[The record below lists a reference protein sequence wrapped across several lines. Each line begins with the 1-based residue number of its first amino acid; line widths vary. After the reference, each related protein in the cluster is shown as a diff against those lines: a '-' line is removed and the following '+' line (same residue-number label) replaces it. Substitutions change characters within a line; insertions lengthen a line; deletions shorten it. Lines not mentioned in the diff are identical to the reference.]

1 MRNKAYTYYCQLKVS
16 AVKSKFTTVGDGY
29 CLWVEGMDKNNAI
42 FVNSSHTKKVF
53 SKMKIKGNEFSGRF
67 LTWKKQRLL
76 KQRRLLEDAS
86 KHGRLINNIDQ
97 DVEITLVDDTR
108 RGMNE
113 EDMFRVN
120 DLDGDKVVVDVSDS
134 EKLEQSVKVVEKEAS
149 TADPVTNAGEVV
161 STADIEVTTAATT
174 PQVSKDE
181 LTLA

>member
-1 MRNKAYTYYCQLKVS
+1 
-16 AVKSKFTTVGDGY
+16 
-29 CLWVEGMDKNNAI
+29 
-42 FVNSSHTKKVF
+42 
-53 SKMKIKGNEFSGRF
+53 
-67 LTWKKQRLL
+67 
-76 KQRRLLEDAS
+76 EDAS

-134 EKLEQSVKVVEKEAS
+134 EKLEQSVKVVEK
-149 TADPVTNAGEVV
+149 DV
-161 STADIEVTTAATT
+161 STTDIEVTTAATT